1 MVPTLLGSEAQES
14 DFRRVVRWIPC
25 TISMVKMSFS
35 VVGMVVACL
44 GMIISP
50 LLAQKP
56 DQEGVPER
64 VPQSGPG
71 GGSRSLMQNLPVLAA
86 LDTDGN
92 GEISAAEITAASA
105 ALKTLD
111 KNNDGKLS
119 ADELRPRFGNRPP
132 TRDHG
137 SPVPARPDRPSAPSD
152 RNPLAVGK
160 IGGLSPLEIVQMFGL
175 RGIDGVSD
183 RVMSGYRRIFGFTDV
198 NKDGRHSRKEY
209 VDGGRHLTP
218 EARAGIFQA
227 SDTDR
232 DGFVSEKEYVEN
244 RVITDQ
250 AKELFVSID
259 SDGDGRLTGG
269 EIVGSRKVENAK
281 LALVIFSALDTN
293 GDEMLHLPE
302 FLYTWG
308 RWARSR
314 KETKD
319 RR

>member
-1 MVPTLLGSEAQES
+1 MNDG
-14 DFRRVVRWIPC
+14 
-25 TISMVKMSFS
+25 
-35 VVGMVVACL
+35 VGTFA
-44 GMIISP
+44 P
-50 LLAQKP
+50 
-56 DQEGVPER
+56 
-64 VPQSGPG
+64 
-71 GGSRSLMQNLPVLAA
+71 
-86 LDTDGN
+86 
-92 GEISAAEITAASA
+92 AS
-105 ALKTLD
+105 LKTYA
-111 KNNDGKLS
+111 GTS
-119 ADELRPRFGNRPP
+119 FEQIRSTSFI
-132 TRDHG
+132 
-137 SPVPARPDRPSAPSD
+137 AP
-152 RNPLAVGK
+152 
-160 IGGLSPLEIVQMFGL
+160 I
-175 RGIDGVSD
+175 
-183 RVMSGYRRIFGFTDV
+183 DV

-308 RWARSR
+308 RWARAR

>member
-1 MVPTLLGSEAQES
+1 
-14 DFRRVVRWIPC
+14 
-25 TISMVKMSFS
+25 MVKISFS

-56 DQEGVPER
+56 DQEGAPER

-111 KNNDGKLS
+111 KNKDGKLS

-132 TRDHG
+132 TRDRG

-160 IGGLSPLEIVQMFGL
+160 IGGLSPLEIVQMFGV

-183 RVMSGYRRIFGFTDV
+183 RAMSGYRRVFGFTDV

-308 RWARSR
+308 RWARAR

>member
-1 MVPTLLGSEAQES
+1 
-14 DFRRVVRWIPC
+14 
-25 TISMVKMSFS
+25 MVKISFS
-35 VVGMVVACL
+35 AVGMVAACL
-44 GMIISP
+44 GIITSP

-56 DQEGVPER
+56 DQAEAPGRP
-64 VPQSGPG
+64 PQSGRG
-71 GGSRSLMQNLPVLAA
+71 GGPRSLMQNLPVLAA

-132 TRDHG
+132 TRDRG

-152 RNPLAVGK
+152 RNPLATGK
-160 IGGLSPLEIVQMFGL
+160 IGGLSPLEIVQMFGV

-183 RVMSGYRRIFGFTDV
+183 RAMSGYRRVFGFTDV

-227 SDTDR
+227 SDTDLN
-232 DGFVSEKEYVEN
+232 GFVSEKEYVEN

-250 AKELFVSID
+250 AKELFDSID

-269 EIVGSRKVENAK
+269 EIVGSGKVNDAK
-281 LALVIFSALDTN
+281 LALAIFLELDAN
-293 GDEMLHLPE
+293 GDEVLHLPE

-308 RWARSR
+308 RWARTG
-314 KETKD
+314 KETMD

>member
-1 MVPTLLGSEAQES
+1 
-14 DFRRVVRWIPC
+14 
-25 TISMVKMSFS
+25 MVKISFS
-35 VVGMVVACL
+35 AVGMVAACL
-44 GMIISP
+44 GIITSP
-50 LLAQKP
+50 LLAQKA
-56 DQEGVPER
+56 DQADAPGRP
-64 VPQSGPG
+64 PQSGPDG
-71 GGSRSLMQNLPVLAA
+71 GPRSLMQNLPVLAA
-86 LDTDGN
+86 LDRDGN
-92 GEISAAEITAASA
+92 GEISAAEIAAASA

-111 KNNDGKLS
+111 KNSDGKLS

-132 TRDHG
+132 TRERG
-137 SPVPARPDRPSAPSD
+137 SPIPSHPGRTSAPSG
-152 RNPLAVGK
+152 RKPQAPGK
-160 IGGLSPLEIVQMFGL
+160 VAGVSPLKIVQMFGV

-183 RVMSGYRRIFGFTDV
+183 RAMSGYRRVFGFTDV

-218 EARAGIFQA
+218 EARAGIFLA

-250 AKELFVSID
+250 AKELFDSID

-269 EIVGSRKVENAK
+269 EIVGSGKVNDAK
-281 LALVIFSALDTN
+281 LALAIFLELDAN
-293 GDEMLHLPE
+293 GDEVLHLPE
-302 FLYTWG
+302 FLHTWG
-308 RWARSR
+308 RWARTG